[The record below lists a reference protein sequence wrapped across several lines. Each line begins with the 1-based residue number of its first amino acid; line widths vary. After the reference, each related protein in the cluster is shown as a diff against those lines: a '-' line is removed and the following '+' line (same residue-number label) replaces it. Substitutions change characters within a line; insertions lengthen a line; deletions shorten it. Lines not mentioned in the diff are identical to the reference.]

1 MWVICIIA
9 CSMMQVLITAG
20 PTREHID
27 PVRYISN
34 HSSGKMGIALADEF
48 ALRGWQVVLVKGPTL
63 VLPQVHGIKV
73 VDVESAAEM
82 FEATSIYFQQSD
94 VVIFA
99 AAVADY
105 TPKYPSSL
113 KIKKKE
119 QEMTL
124 ELVKTVDI
132 AGTLGKSKRS
142 GQTVIGFAL
151 ETDHELEN
159 AEQKLAKKNFDAVVL
174 NSMQDAGA
182 GFQYDTNRITII
194 DNTGNVIEYPL
205 KTKAEVAK
213 DIADYVLKRRG

>member
-1 MWVICIIA
+1 MI
-9 CSMMQVLITAG
+9 QVLITAG

-48 ALRGWQVVLVKGPTL
+48 ASRGYQVVLVKGPTS
-63 VLPQVHGIKV
+63 VLPKSHGIKV

-82 FEATSIYFQQSD
+82 LEATASYFHQSD

-105 TPKYPSSL
+105 TPKYPSVL

-119 QEMTL
+119 QELNL

-132 AGTLGKSKRS
+132 AGTLSKSKQPN
-142 GQTVIGFAL
+142 QTIIGFAL
-151 ETDHELEN
+151 ETDHEIEN
-159 AEQKLAKKNFDAVVL
+159 AEQKLIKKNFDAVVL

-194 DNTGNVIEYPL
+194 DNAGNTLEYPL

-213 DIADYVLKRRG
+213 DIADYVLTRRG